1 MDAHVPQRL
10 RVRNTGEIMAEEP
23 KFEESL
29 ARLEK
34 LVSEMEHGNLSLDN
48 MMKHFEE
55 GRKLVGTCTKE
66 LESIRQRIEKVV
78 TSTTP
83 PAVEPLDIL

>member
-1 MDAHVPQRL
+1 
-10 RVRNTGEIMAEEP
+10 MAEEP

-34 LVSEMEHGNLSLDN
+34 LVSEMEHGNLPLDD
-48 MMKHFEE
+48 MMKRFEE
-55 GRKLVGTCTKE
+55 GRRLVGTCTKE

>member
-1 MDAHVPQRL
+1 
-10 RVRNTGEIMAEEP
+10 MAEEP

-34 LVSEMEHGNLSLDN
+34 LVSEMEHGNLPLDD
-48 MMKHFEE
+48 MMKRFEE
-55 GRKLVGTCTKE
+55 GRRLVGVCTKE

>member
-1 MDAHVPQRL
+1 
-10 RVRNTGEIMAEEP
+10 MAEEP

-34 LVSEMEHGNLSLDN
+34 LVSEMEHGNLSLDD

-55 GRKLVGTCTKE
+55 GRKLVGVCTKE